1 MLESAILCAASCKSS
16 NRKLVQVLLLLLLA
30 PVLGGHLYLATMDAT
45 NANCSSNQAAKFGA
59 DDRELR
65 REEWQPA
72 VEEALRVLEGR
83 VEAQAAGAHPHAS
96 HDDDAGG
103 AA

>member
-1 MLESAILCAASCKSS
+1 MPS
-16 NRKLVQVLLLLLLA
+16 
-30 PVLGGHLYLATMDAT
+30 PY
-45 NANCSSNQAAKFGA
+45 ANCTSNQAAKFGA

-83 VEAQAAGAHPHAS
+83 VEAQAAAHPHAS

>member
-1 MLESAILCAASCKSS
+1 ML
-16 NRKLVQVLLLLLLA
+16 
-30 PVLGGHLYLATMDAT
+30 VLGCPEGGEAWEPI
-45 NANCSSNQAAKFGA
+45 QASHV
-59 DDRELR
+59 RVLEHELSVMVR
-65 REEWQPA
+65 WPGVFQAFSQPA

>member
-1 MLESAILCAASCKSS
+1 MPTGAVVIEPLGCGHYTDVS
-16 NRKLVQVLLLLLLA
+16 RKLITE
-30 PVLGGHLYLATMDAT
+30 GGHFYLATMDAT
-45 NANCSSNQAAKFGA
+45 NANCTSNQAAKFGA

-83 VEAQAAGAHPHAS
+83 VEAQASGAHPHAS

>member
-1 MLESAILCAASCKSS
+1 MVPWPWNLASNSS
-16 NRKLVQVLLLLLLA
+16 PTYLSPFAQVKV
-30 PVLGGHLYLATMDAT
+30 PT
-45 NANCSSNQAAKFGA
+45 SNQAAKFGA

-83 VEAQAAGAHPHAS
+83 VEAQTAGAHPHAS